1 MDNGSLEQ
9 LLQNRSDEFK
19 VKILELVK
27 RYSINETDPVFI
39 SLINGLMGETPTSQ
53 MDSQWH
59 SLQKDWAIAAAESAT
74 AAKQL
79 TQAIQTLEKTS
90 LAEQAAIKAQ
100 AESQTRLIVTFYQ
113 EQTNQLQAETKK
125 LAAQA
130 VESAQAFAAE
140 QVTIISQRL
149 RKAYLLEA
157 IGYACFGA
165 ALLFATGWTFGWFG
179 HGVKDSKSMWADFE
193 RWNKDELQACFEA
206 GKNTCN
212 IHIEVPKQK

>member
-1 MDNGSLEQ
+1 MDNSSLEK
-9 LLQNRSDEFK
+9 LLQERSDEFK
-19 VKILELVK
+19 VKILEFVK

-90 LAEQAAIKAQ
+90 LTEQAAIKAQ

-130 VESAQAFAAE
+130 VESAQASAAE
-140 QVTIISQRL
+140 QVKVISQRL
-149 RKAYLLEA
+149 RKAYFLEA
-157 IGYACFGA
+157 VGYACFSA
-165 ALLFATGWTFGWFG
+165 ALLFTVGWALGWFG
-179 HGVKDSKSMWADFE
+179 HGLRDSKSMWADLE
-193 RWNKDELQACFEA
+193 RWNGNELQACFDA

-212 IHIEVPKQK
+212 IHIEVPEK

>member
-1 MDNGSLEQ
+1 MDNSSLEK
-9 LLQNRSDEFK
+9 LLQERSDEFK
-19 VKILELVK
+19 VKILEFVK
-27 RYSINETDPVFI
+27 RYSINETDPFFI
-39 SLINGLMGETPTSQ
+39 SLIDGLMGETPTSQ
-53 MDSQWH
+53 MNSQWH
-59 SLQKDWAIAAAESAT
+59 SLQKDWAITAVESAT

-90 LAEQAAIKAQ
+90 FAEQAAIKAQ

-113 EQTNQLQAETKK
+113 EQTNLLQAETKK

-130 VESAQAFAAE
+130 VESAQASAAE
-140 QVTIISQRL
+140 QVTVISQRL

-179 HGVKDSKSMWADFE
+179 HGLRDSKSMWADFA
-193 RWNKDELQACFEA
+193 RWNEDEVQACFEA

-212 IHIEVPKQK
+212 IHIEVPEK